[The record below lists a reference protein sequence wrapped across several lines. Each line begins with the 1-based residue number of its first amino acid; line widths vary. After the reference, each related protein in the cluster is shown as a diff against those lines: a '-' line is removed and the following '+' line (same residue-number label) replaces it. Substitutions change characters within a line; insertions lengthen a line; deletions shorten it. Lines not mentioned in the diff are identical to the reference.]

1 MLKREYIYI
10 YIYIYIPFLCYYIYI
25 VLVPPFFRNNVTE
38 NILLIRTAVSGM
50 FAQIGVVLNRTTT
63 VDSHWRFELTCITVI
78 FRVRTG
84 CTDVC

>member
-1 MLKREYIYI
+1 MLKREYI

-38 NILLIRTAVSGM
+38 NILLISTAVSGM

-63 VDSHWRFELTCITVI
+63 VDSHWRFELTCIKVI

>member
-10 YIYIYIPFLCYYIYI
+10 YPFF
-25 VLVPPFFRNNVTE
+25 VLLYLYSFSTSFFRNNVTE

-78 FRVRTG
+78 FRVRTS